1 MRNKYDD
8 DDNDGYTNYINIENK
23 ECKRECDSE
32 SEVVN
37 GRNAK
42 KSYYEYTCKTVWL
55 ITVLE

>member
-1 MRNKYDD
+1 MRNKY
-8 DDNDGYTNYINIENK
+8 DDNDGYTNCINIENK

-42 KSYYEYTCKTVWL
+42 KSIMNILVKQYG
-55 ITVLE
+55 